1 MPRAGTA
8 FRFAPVNDVALGL
21 WEGDRPVLAYN
32 HGVLLKKGV
41 PANFARS
48 SYVHPLYGLDG
59 EVITDDF
66 PADHFHHRGLFWGW
80 PHVKVGGKEYDNWA
94 CGAWP
99 RSSRRWLAREAG
111 PAGAVLGVQNGWYV
125 GNRRVLDEQ
134 VWFRVHPASHG
145 RRAID
150 VELWLKPLEPVT
162 LSRAE
167 GKSYGG
173 MTLRFAPGDDTQI
186 TVPSGR
192 TGDDLYINRQPWTD
206 LTRKWPG
213 RKEPSGSALRG
224 EGPPRL
230 SAHLAHPALRRP
242 LPRLAGRDPE
252 DPAGRSGVAAVV
264 PGLDPQGHARR
275 PPAWQGLCRLPRE
288 PSEAD
293 PAGVRGDRIGDRG
306 VGPISLD
313 PPCNCQ
319 KLVPED
325 HPTPQSAAG
334 GVSKP
339 AAVRHNGISRP
350 SRS

>member
-1 MPRAGTA
+1 MKYSSGVVAVVLLLAPVPAQAQVATAVPRAGTA

-48 SYVHPLYGLDG
+48 SYVHPIYGLAG

-94 CGAWP
+94 LRGIDTKFE
-99 RSSRRWLAREAG
+99 RWLAREAG
-111 PAGAVLGVQNGWYV
+111 PTGAVLGVQNGWYV
-125 GNRRVLDEQ
+125 GKRRVLDEQ
-134 VWFRVHPASHG
+134 VWFRVHPASNG

-162 LSRAE
+162 LSGAE

-213 RKEPSGSALRG
+213 RTEASGAALFVAKDHPDY
-224 EGPPRL
+224 PPTWLTRHYGVLCLGWPGVTPKTLPPGQAVRL
-230 SAHLAHPALRRP
+230 SYRVWIHNGTPDAAQLGKEYADYLA
-242 LPRLAGRDPE
+242 
-252 DPAGRSGVAAVV
+252 
-264 PGLDPQGHARR
+264 R
-275 PPAWQGLCRLPRE
+275 PPKAIR
-288 PSEAD
+288 
-293 PAGVRGDRIGDRG
+293 
-306 VGPISLD
+306 
-313 PPCNCQ
+313 
-319 KLVPED
+319 PE
-325 HPTPQSAAG
+325 
-334 GVSKP
+334 
-339 AAVRHNGISRP
+339 
-350 SRS
+350 